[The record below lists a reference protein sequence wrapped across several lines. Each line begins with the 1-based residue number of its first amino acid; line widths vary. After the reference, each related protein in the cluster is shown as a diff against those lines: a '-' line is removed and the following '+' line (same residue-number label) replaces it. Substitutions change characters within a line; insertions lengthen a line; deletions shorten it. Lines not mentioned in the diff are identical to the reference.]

1 MWEGR
6 QRLQG
11 RVDKSHHQPQEPIWR
26 CPGWRIQGCFR
37 CSESSQLMF
46 EQSIWMWYY
55 TAKNRHL
62 KKVALV
68 KIVARLKDDGGKKD
82 KEEHCWRKGLNLDGL
97 FRIEGS
103 EAVCYCWLIEAY
115 PFSLSFWQSG
125 HKQAKDGAEKNN
137 GEAFGQVVE
146 LDLKQKRQWNVCTR
160 NDKSIRPLRRTRWQ
174 LKRENVKPEA

>member
-1 MWEGR
+1 MAVPRMANTRMLPMFW
-6 QRLQG
+6 
-11 RVDKSHHQPQEPIWR
+11 KFPIDVWT
-26 CPGWRIQGCFR
+26 
-37 CSESSQLMF
+37 
-46 EQSIWMWYY
+46 IWMWYY
-55 TAKNRHL
+55 TAKSRHL

-82 KEEHCWRKGLNLDGL
+82 KEEHCWRKGLDLDGL

-146 LDLKQKRQWNVCTR
+146 LDLKQKRQWNICTR
-160 NDKSIRPLRRTRWQ
+160 NDKSIRPLRRTRWKW
-174 LKRENVKPEA
+174 KREYVKPEA